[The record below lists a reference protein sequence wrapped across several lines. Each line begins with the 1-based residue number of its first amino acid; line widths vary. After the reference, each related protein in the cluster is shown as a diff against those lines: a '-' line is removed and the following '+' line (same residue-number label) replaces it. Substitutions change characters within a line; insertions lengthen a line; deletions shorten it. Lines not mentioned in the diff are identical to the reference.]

1 MLIESIAA
9 LLSSIALTL
18 LLTKIKTFCDENN
31 MSYEVMVSLNRTL
44 SRKCYRI

>member
-18 LLTKIKTFCDENN
+18 LLKKIKNFCDENN
-31 MSYEVMVSLNRTL
+31 MSYEVMVRLNRTL
-44 SRKCYRI
+44 SRRYYRI

>member
-18 LLTKIKTFCDENN
+18 LLKKIKTFCDENN
-31 MSYEVMVSLNRTL
+31 MSYEVMVRLNRTL
-44 SRKCYRI
+44 SRRYYRI